1 MTYSIWFV
9 IKIFLVTVKKI
20 GRLYIL
26 EIWDSTLYIFI
37 MYYMQLLYGSHG
49 KSSGNK
55 ENKKEKGTLENT
67 FDDNFV
73 NYN

>member
-1 MTYSIWFV
+1 M
-9 IKIFLVTVKKI
+9 I
-20 GRLYIL
+20 GRLYTIQVL
-26 EIWDSTLYIFI
+26 DSSFYIFI
-37 MYYMQLLYGSHG
+37 MYNMQPLYASHG

-55 ENKKEKGTLENT
+55 GNKKEKRTLENT

>member
-1 MTYSIWFV
+1 MTV
-9 IKIFLVTVKKI
+9 

-37 MYYMQLLYGSHG
+37 MYYMQPLYGSHG

>member
-1 MTYSIWFV
+1 MKYLILFG
-9 IKIFLVTVKKI
+9 IKIFLVTV

-37 MYYMQLLYGSHG
+37 MYYMQPLYGSHG

>member
-1 MTYSIWFV
+1 
-9 IKIFLVTVKKI
+9 
-20 GRLYIL
+20 
-26 EIWDSTLYIFI
+26 
-37 MYYMQLLYGSHG
+37 MYYMQPLYGSHG

>member
-1 MTYSIWFV
+1 M
-9 IKIFLVTVKKI
+9 KIFLVTV
-20 GRLYIL
+20 GRLYII
-26 EIWDSTLYIFI
+26 EIWDSTFYIFI
-37 MYYMQLLYGSHG
+37 MYYMQPVYGSHG

-55 ENKKEKGTLENT
+55 ENKKEKRTLENT